1 MVGWPVSLLSKLE
14 TRSVLPLQQNS
25 YMVLPNFSGETVTE
39 TSALGVAAVFSA
51 VSLLADSVA
60 SLPLEVF
67 DVTGGRMEPVASPAW
82 IAKPSNTTTGYELLH
97 GMVSMMALHGNAY
110 AVVTRNNRYDTLGLI
125 PVHPTSMTVMAPDG
139 LNRQYYAKGSL
150 VDPTTV
156 LHLRWF
162 TPPQFLTGVSPL
174 EEHKTTFGL
183 AMAVQRHL
191 AQFYANGSIP
201 GSVLET
207 DANLTVE
214 QAQVLRD
221 TWENTHTRQR
231 RPAVL
236 TQGLKWRAISSSAG
250 EMELNATREHQVNEV
265 ARVFRIPPH
274 MIGGKGDSQTY
285 ANVESQN
292 LAFLQHTLRP
302 WLVRIEQAVTEL
314 LPNGQVARFNV
325 DDLLRADQLT
335 RYRAHQLG
343 IMSGILTPNE
353 ARLVEH
359 RAPYASGDE
368 FVMALPGA
376 PMATPNEDSPNPPV
390 GIDTN
395 PTD

>member
-1 MVGWPVSLLSKLE
+1 MSFLHKLE
-14 TRSVLPLQQNS
+14 KRNVRPLQQAS
-25 YMVLPNFSGETVTE
+25 FVSLSNFSGETVTE

-51 VSLLADSVA
+51 VGLLADSVA

-67 DVTGGRMEPVASPAW
+67 NTTDGRMEPLPVPVWITDPSSVA
-82 IAKPSNTTTGYELLH
+82 TGYELMH
-97 GMVSMMALHGNAY
+97 GMVSSMALHGNAY
-110 AVVTRNNRYDTLGLI
+110 AVIERNARYETIGLTALHPGNVT
-125 PVHPTSMTVMAPDG
+125 VQAPDG
-139 LNRQYYAKGSL
+139 RTRRYYVTGAQ
-150 VDPTTV
+150 VDAAAM
-156 LHLRWF
+156 LHLRWW
-162 TPPQFLTGVSPL
+162 TPPQYLTGISPL

-207 DANLTVE
+207 DAQLSAE
-214 QAQVLRD
+214 QAQILRD
-221 TWENTHTRQR
+221 TWEQQHQRQR

-236 TQGLKWRAISSSAG
+236 TQGLKWRAIGSSAG

-292 LAFLQHTLRP
+292 LSFLQHTLRP
-302 WLVRIEQAVTEL
+302 WLVRIEQAITGL
-314 LPNGQVARFNV
+314 LPAGQVARFNV
-325 DDLLRADQLT
+325 DELLRADQLT

-353 ARLVEH
+353 ARQVER
-359 RAPYASGDE
+359 RAPYATGDE

-376 PMATPNEDSPNPPV
+376 PMATPNEDNPLQPPV
-390 GIDTN
+390 GVDTN
-395 PTD
+395 PVD

>member
-1 MVGWPVSLLSKLE
+1 MSLA
-14 TRSVLPLQQNS
+14 
-25 YMVLPNFSGETVTE
+25 NFSGETVTE

-60 SLPLEVF
+60 SLPLEVY
-67 DVTGGRMEPVASPAW
+67 DTTSGRMEPLPAPVWITNPASV
-82 IAKPSNTTTGYELLH
+82 TTGYELLH
-97 GMVSMMALHGNAY
+97 GMVAMMALHGNAY
-110 AVVTRNNRYDTLGLI
+110 AVIDRNSRYETIGLTPI
-125 PVHPTSMTVMAPDG
+125 HPGNVSVQAPDG
-139 LNRQYYAKGSL
+139 QARRYYVTGAQ
-150 VDPTTV
+150 VDAAAM
-156 LHLRWF
+156 LHLRWW
-162 TPPQFLTGVSPL
+162 TPPQYLTGISPL

-191 AQFYANGSIP
+191 AQFYANGSVP

-207 DANLTVE
+207 DAQLSPE
-214 QAQVLRD
+214 QAQILRD
-221 TWENTHTRQR
+221 TWEQQHQRQR

-236 TQGLKWRAISSSAG
+236 TQGLKWRAIGSSAG

-292 LAFLQHTLRP
+292 LAFLQHTLRA
-302 WLVRIEQAVTEL
+302 WLVRIEQAFTTL
-314 LPNGQVARFNV
+314 LPTGQVARFNV
-325 DDLLRADQLT
+325 DELLRADQLT
-335 RYRAHQLG
+335 RYKAHQLG

-353 ARLVEH
+353 ARMVER
-359 RAPYASGDE
+359 RAPYATGDD

-376 PMATPNEDSPNPPV
+376 PMATPNEDNPLQPPV
-390 GIDTN
+390 GVDTN

>member
-1 MVGWPVSLLSKLE
+1 MSLLSKLE
-14 TRSVLPLQQNS
+14 TRAVRPLQQS
-25 YMVLPNFSGETVTE
+25 SFVLLQNFSGETVDE
-39 TSALGVAAVFSA
+39 SSALGVAAVFSA
-51 VSLLADSVA
+51 VGLLADSVA
-60 SLPLEVF
+60 SLPVEVF
-67 DVTGGRMEPVASPAW
+67 DTRNGRMEPVATPTW
-82 IAKPSNTTTGYELLH
+82 ITAPSSTTTGYELLH

-110 AVVTRNNRYDTLGLI
+110 TVVERDARYRTIGLTPIHPRN
-125 PVHPTSMTVMAPDG
+125 VSVQAPDM
-139 LNRQYYAKGSL
+139 LTRRYYVSGEM
-150 VDPTTV
+150 VDASAM
-156 LHLRWF
+156 LHLRWW
-162 TPPQFLTGVSPL
+162 TPPQHLTGLSPL

-207 DANLTVE
+207 DANLTAE

-221 TWENTHTRQR
+221 TWEASHSRQR

-236 TQGLKWRAISSSAG
+236 TQGLKWRAIGSSAG

-292 LAFLQHTLRP
+292 LAFLQHSLRP
-302 WLVRIEQAVTEL
+302 WLVRIEQAISAL
-314 LPNGQVARFNV
+314 LPAGQIARFNV
-325 DDLLRADQLT
+325 DELLRADQLT

-353 ARLVEH
+353 ARMVEH
-359 RAPYASGDE
+359 RAPYATGDD

-376 PMATPNEDSPNPPV
+376 PMATPNEDNPTAPPV
-390 GIDTN
+390 GVDTN